1 MNFQSGRDRALAS
14 QVDYTDQ
21 AGANE
26 LKARIEAYW
35 RDRGY
40 EVQVMLVDAPFAA
53 ALRAAR
59 VDVRSEMVNGLPRRR
74 AEA

>member
-1 MNFQSGRDRALAS
+1 MNFQSGRDRALAA
-14 QVDYTDQ
+14 QADYTDQ
-21 AGANE
+21 AGAKE
-26 LKARIEAYW
+26 LKTRIEAFW
-35 RDRGY
+35 RERGY
-40 EVQVMLVDAPFAA
+40 DVQVMLVDAPFAA